1 MVKELGK
8 IVLMIFLATI
18 MIFSLNVVVV
28 SAVTENDIKSKG
40 DEINKTK
47 EKLDGVEE
55 ELKGTL
61 KQIDKLKSDILSYE
75 NDIEGLDNQIA
86 GLEAKIGEA
95 EANLKEAEE
104 KYEAQKANFAERLVA
119 IYEAGETTY
128 LDVLLSSQN
137 IVDFITNYY
146 LVEDMAECDNNM
158 LELMEKNRIEIET
171 AKQVLEENKQNI
183 ESLKASKEKTVAA
196 LENSKVT
203 QQNYANKLTE
213 EEKELQEE
221 IKKLE
226 AEQQQMQAELDA
238 ASKKYEDDIANL
250 GGSGTLQRP
259 LKPGVGVVTCNMYYS
274 SGKYHGAMDIGVAE
288 GTKVYAAEEGIVL
301 HAGWNTTGYGYLT
314 VIQHANGLR
323 TYYGHGNGAMYVEE
337 GQKVERGQLIMLS
350 GNTGNSSGPHLHFEV
365 RVSPYRWVYGG
376 GAGDCRRDPRNYL

>member
-1 MVKELGK
+1 MINRFGKEL
-8 IVLMIFLATI
+8 VMIFLAVI

-28 SAVTENDIKSKG
+28 SAVTENDVKAKE
-40 DEINKTK
+40 DEINQTK
-47 EKLDGVEE
+47 EKLGEVEE

-61 KQIDKLKSDILSYE
+61 KQIDKLKADILSYE
-75 NDIEGLDNQIA
+75 SDIDSLDSQIA
-86 GLEAKIGEA
+86 DVEVKIEEA
-95 EANLKEAEE
+95 EVKLKDAEE
-104 KYEAQKANFAERLVA
+104 KYNTQKDNFAARLVA

-128 LDVLLSSQN
+128 LDVLLSSN
-137 IVDFITNYY
+137 GIVDFITNYY

-158 LELMEKNRIEIET
+158 LELMEKNRVEIET

-183 ESLKASKEKTVAA
+183 ESLKASKEKTVKA
-196 LENSKVT
+196 LESSKIT
-203 QQNYANKLTE
+203 QQNYAEQLTE
-213 EEKELQEE
+213 DEKELQEE

-226 AEQQQMQAELDA
+226 EEQRQMQAELEA
-238 ASKKYEDDIANL
+238 ASKKYADEIADL

-259 LKPGVGVVTCNMYYS
+259 LVGGVVTCNMYYS
-274 SGKYHGAMDIGVAE
+274 SGKYHGAIDYGVSE
-288 GTKVYAAEEGIVL
+288 GTKVYAAEEGIIL
-301 HAGWNTTGYGYLT
+301 HKGWNSTGYGNLV

-323 TYYGHGNGAMYVEE
+323 TYYGHGNGQFYVEE

-365 RVSPYRWVYGG
+365 RVAPYTWVYGG

>member
-1 MVKELGK
+1 MINRLGK
-8 IVLMIFLATI
+8 DVVMILLAII

-28 SAVTENDIKSKG
+28 SAVTENDVKAKE

-61 KQIDKLKSDILSYE
+61 KQIDKLKADILLYESDIDS
-75 NDIEGLDNQIA
+75 LDYQIA
-86 GLEAKIGEA
+86 DVEKKIEEA

-104 KYEAQKANFAERLVA
+104 KYNTQKDNFAARLVA
-119 IYEAGETTY
+119 IYEAGTTTY
-128 LDVLLSSQN
+128 LDVLLSSN
-137 IVDFITNYY
+137 GIVDFITNYY

-158 LELMEKNRIEIET
+158 LELMEKNRVEIET

-183 ESLKASKEKTVAA
+183 ESLKASKQKTVVA
-196 LENSKVT
+196 LESSKAT
-203 QQNYANKLTE
+203 QQDYAEKLTE

-226 AEQQQMQAELDA
+226 AEQRQMQAELDA
-238 ASKKYEDDIANL
+238 ASKKYADEIANL

-259 LKPGVGVVTCNMYYS
+259 VKGGVVTCNMYYS
-274 SGKYHGAMDIGVAE
+274 SGKYHGAMDIGISV

-301 HAGWNTTGYGYLT
+301 HAGWNSTGYGYLT

-323 TYYGHGNGAMYVEE
+323 TYYGHGNGTMYVEE

-350 GNTGNSSGPHLHFEV
+350 
-365 RVSPYRWVYGG
+365 R
-376 GAGDCRRDPRNYL
+376 